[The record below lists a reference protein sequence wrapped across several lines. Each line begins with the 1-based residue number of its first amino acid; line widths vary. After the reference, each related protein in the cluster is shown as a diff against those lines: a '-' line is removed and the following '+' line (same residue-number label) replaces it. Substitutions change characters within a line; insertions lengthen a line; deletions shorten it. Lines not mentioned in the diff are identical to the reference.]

1 MWGMRIDLHTHSRV
15 SDGTDTPTKLVL
27 SALEAGLDVVALT
40 DHDTFDGVPEAVAA
54 GERLGVRVV
63 PGIEMSTDV
72 AGHSVHL
79 LGYGCDMHNPALNE
93 ELAAIRAGRSGRLPA
108 MCQQLSAAGVPL
120 TMEDIRATS
129 QSARA
134 LGRPHVADALVA
146 KGHVADRDE
155 AFARYLG
162 EGKPA
167 FVPRYST
174 DLARAITLVHDAGGV
189 AVIAHPWSRGNRDV
203 VTASLLESL
212 VAGYEL
218 DGIEVDHEDHD
229 PDTRRLLFEMGGRL
243 GLVRTGSSDYHG
255 SGKKGF
261 ALGCNLTR
269 KSAFLELVSR
279 IRARGGTI

>member
-15 SDGTDTPTKLVL
+15 SDGTDTPTRLVL
-27 SALEAGLDVVALT
+27 EALEAGLDVIALT

-54 GERLGVRVV
+54 GERLGVRVI
-63 PGIEMSTDV
+63 PGVEMSTDV

-79 LGYGCDMHNPALNE
+79 LGYGCRMQDVALTA
-93 ELAAIRAGRSGRLPA
+93 ELHALRSGRSQRLPS
-108 MCQQLSAAGVPL
+108 MCEKLTAAGVPI
-120 TMEDIRATS
+120 TMKDITTTS

-146 KGHVADRDE
+146 KGYVADRTE
-155 AFARYLG
+155 AFDKYLA
-162 EGKPA
+162 EGRPG
-167 FVPRYST
+167 FVARYST
-174 DLARAITLVHDAGGV
+174 DLARAITLVHNAGGA
-189 AVIAHPWSRGNRDV
+189 AVIAHPWARGNHDV
-203 VTASLLESL
+203 LTASLFESL
-212 VAGYEL
+212 VTGYGL

-229 PDTRRLLFEMGGRL
+229 TDTRRLLFEMGARR

-255 SGKKGF
+255 AGKKGH

-279 IRARGGTI
+279 IRARGGIA